1 MIVISDVKEMNAWLQ
16 TALKSEI
23 LDAQREVC
31 FTSYENDIYR
41 MKYIERRNIDFIA
54 DALGYETRKISR
66 DLKILREKMTRFKN
80 LKVN

>member
-1 MIVISDVKEMNAWLQ
+1 MNAWIQ

-23 LDAQREVC
+23 LDVQKEVC

-54 DALGYETRKISR
+54 DTLGYETRKISR
-66 DLKILREKMTRFKN
+66 DLKILRGKMTRFKN
-80 LKVN
+80 AKAN